1 MQLTALIHIGHFLL
15 GKNCQSNEVELF
27 KRKMKIKN
35 VPFPAKRCNKLEC
48 QKCFINLILIGLRQ
62 SKENNTECGGAFQR
76 VIFTKNEK
84 MMTRKS
90 FWSLPTNLITAY
102 HPIC

>member
-1 MQLTALIHIGHFLL
+1 MYPFL
-15 GKNCQSNEVELF
+15 
-27 KRKMKIKN
+27 RKGVILNWN
-35 VPFPAKRCNKLEC
+35 VK
-48 QKCFINLILIGLRQ
+48 KCFTNLILIGLRQ

-90 FWSLPTNLITAY
+90 FLVSFN
-102 HPIC
+102 